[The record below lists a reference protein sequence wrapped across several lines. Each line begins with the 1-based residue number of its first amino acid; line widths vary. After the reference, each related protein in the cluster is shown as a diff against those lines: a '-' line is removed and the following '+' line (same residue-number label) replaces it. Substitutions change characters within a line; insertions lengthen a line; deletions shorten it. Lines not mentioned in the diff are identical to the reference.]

1 MGKKRLTTG
10 AAVGAVGAESKDT
23 DDFTAVCD
31 YSHEW
36 RAVDQAVHVYKSLF
50 KSLQGGEIGT
60 PE

>member
-1 MGKKRLTTG
+1 MEKKRLMTG
-10 AAVGAVGAESKDT
+10 AAVGAESKDT

>member
-1 MGKKRLTTG
+1 MTG
-10 AAVGAVGAESKDT
+10 AAVGAESKDT